1 MSNREGALRLEQRLG
16 EGPDIFA
23 MRAFVK
29 ALPYMDQNEA
39 RAAARWMFEIAI
51 DPNTWRR
58 ADIEFGNE
66 AKTHPG
72 ATPDAKEPR

>member
-1 MSNREGALRLEQRLG
+1 MSGRVNREGALRIEKRLT

-29 ALPYMDQNEA
+29 ALPYMDKASA
-39 RAAARWMFEIAI
+39 RAAARWIYDIAT

-58 ADIEFGNE
+58 ADIEFGTE
-66 AKTHPG
+66 SEGK
-72 ATPDAKEPR
+72 